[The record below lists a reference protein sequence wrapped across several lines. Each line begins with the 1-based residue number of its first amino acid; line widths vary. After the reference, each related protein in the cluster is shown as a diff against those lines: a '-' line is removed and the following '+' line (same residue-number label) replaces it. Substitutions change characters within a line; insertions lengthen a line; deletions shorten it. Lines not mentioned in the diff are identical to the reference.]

1 MPLTGKIDIIMI
13 FNVKAKK
20 KSYLDVSFPRNG
32 CLFSKYCTGSF
43 GRSHLSPGKEE
54 PGQHM
59 RTDINTSLEL
69 YISRGVLTG
78 SRAACHAR
86 SSLVGL
92 FPSESLP
99 AVLRVYSNGTQ
110 SLLWSILRA
119 ACHWQIQLFPWL
131 QNQSTWP
138 GLPLKQETRPS
149 GFPFIDQSIIVRRL
163 T

>member
-1 MPLTGKIDIIMI
+1 MI

-20 KSYLDVSFPRNG
+20 ESYLDVSSPRNG

-59 RTDINTSLEL
+59 CTDINTSLEL
-69 YISRGVLTG
+69 YISRGSSDGKPGSMPHKELPHQTLPFGISPCYVLWIQQRDQKP
-78 SRAACHAR
+78 SLVYSE
-86 SSLVGL
+86 SSL
-92 FPSESLP
+92 
-99 AVLRVYSNGTQ
+99 
-110 SLLWSILRA
+110 
-119 ACHWQIQLFPWL
+119 QIQLFPWFH
-131 QNQSTWP
+131 TWC

-149 GFPFIDQSIIVRRL
+149 GFSSIDQSIIVRRL